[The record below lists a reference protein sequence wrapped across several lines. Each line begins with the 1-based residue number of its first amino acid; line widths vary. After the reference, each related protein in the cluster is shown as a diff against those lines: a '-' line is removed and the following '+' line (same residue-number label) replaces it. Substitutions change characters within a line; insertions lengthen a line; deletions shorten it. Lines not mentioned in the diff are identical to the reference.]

1 MASAQAILTPL
12 FGFYD
17 SLFQPLLQLGPY
29 PSLIFF
35 SAVLAALFSVIY
47 YIFLDRERADEIKE
61 KLEEHQEKMKEA
73 QEEDSDG
80 EVSDHLEKS
89 LKLNQKFMML
99 NLKPMIATMLFVG
112 LIFPWLGASFAP
124 NMDFTEQNNFTNQL
138 EWAGNEVQLQ
148 FNNDTQEVTTLNQS
162 AELNDYVSAHG
173 VDWEVTKI
181 NQIDDGAKV
190 RMNIA
195 FIKLPFSLPLAG
207 KALNW
212 LGFYILIVMPL
223 GYGLRK
229 MMGVA

>member
-1 MASAQAILTPL
+1 MVNVQAILEPL
-12 FGFYD
+12 FGFFD
-17 SLFQPLLQLGPY
+17 AIFQPLLQLGPY

-35 SAVLAALFSVIY
+35 SAALAALFSVIY
-47 YIFLDRERADEIKE
+47 YIFLDRERADEIKD
-61 KLEEHQEKMKEA
+61 KLEAHQDKMKEA
-73 QEEDSDG
+73 REDGADE

-112 LIFPWLGASFAP
+112 LIFPWLGATFAP
-124 NMDFTEQNNFTNQL
+124 NLDFTEENNFSNQL
-138 EWAGNEVQLQ
+138 EWAGQSQQIYFDNDTRTVQL
-148 FNNDTQEVTTLNQS
+148 DNQS
-162 AELNDYVSAHG
+162 AAKNEHISAYG
-173 VDWEVTKI
+173 VDWQVTKVNDI
-181 NQIDDGAKV
+181 EKGVEA

-195 FIKLPFSLPLAG
+195 FIKLPFDLPLAG
-207 KALNW
+207 SALNW

>member
-124 NMDFTEQNNFTNQL
+124 NIDFTEQNNFTNQL
-138 EWAGNEVQLQ
+138 EWAGNSVQLQ
-148 FNNDTQEVTTLNQS
+148 FDNESQQVSTLNQS
-162 AELNDYVSAHG
+162 AELNDYISAHG
-173 VDWEVTKI
+173 VDWEVTRI
-181 NQIDDGAKV
+181 NHIEGGAEV

-195 FIKLPFSLPLAG
+195 FVKLPFSLPLAG
-207 KALNW
+207 QALNW